1 MKNGQEL
8 NVGDGDVDDIKI
20 EVFDEIVLKDG
31 TKKQTPRRYEK
42 QYGWKD
48 DWEVNKFYENQ
59 DFPPKDAGK
68 KESWEKYK
76 QFISDWK
83 SLVAKK
89 KVPIWYKFDPTDP
102 DEDFG
107 LKSRAHNSL
116 KGVDEW
122 KGMYDFLKKQKWIER
137 DAEQTEDNKN
147 KYTEKSQFV
156 VDCSQLLGIGGEA
169 VVIRKDV
176 REKVKK
182 VQSED
187 EDQSKNEE
195 KGQSKD
201 DRKFEALKIIPIMKH
216 NFESEKL
223 DEMKNRVEA
232 RHDKA
237 DPEFNRGFM
246 EREKRRKIQ
255 TQNESNQRSD
265 ENLDSYAPAGQKE
278 DKMATSMM
286 QNNENMEMNDND
298 AEIAENNGTAFKHD
312 NLMEYSNMQLDFIK
326 VFGKKVFVM
335 VIGKFEIEVMTSG
348 TSGHLALTVILVTSC
363 W

>member
-1 MKNGQEL
+1 MQNSQQ
-8 NVGDGDVDDIKI
+8 
-20 EVFDEIVLKDG
+20 
-31 TKKQTPRRYEK
+31 TKR
-42 QYGWKD
+42 
-48 DWEVNKFYENQ
+48 
-59 DFPPKDAGK
+59 
-68 KESWEKYK
+68 
-76 QFISDWK
+76 ISIR
-83 SLVAKK
+83 V
-89 KVPIWYKFDPTDP
+89 YT
-102 DEDFG
+102 
-107 LKSRAHNSL
+107 LKS
-116 KGVDEW
+116 E
-122 KGMYDFLKKQKWIER
+122 
-137 DAEQTEDNKN
+137 
-147 KYTEKSQFV
+147 FV

-176 REKVKK
+176 RDKVKK
-182 VQSED
+182 D
-187 EDQSKNEE
+187 GDQSKNEE
-195 KGQSKD
+195 EGQSKD

-223 DEMKNRVEA
+223 DEMKNRVET

-312 NLMEYSNMQLDFIK
+312 SLMEYSNMQLDFIK

-335 VIGKFEIEVMTSG
+335 VIGKFQIEVMTSG
-348 TSGHLALTVILVTSC
+348 ISANLALTVILVTS
-363 W
+363 

>member
-1 MKNGQEL
+1 MKNGQEW

-20 EVFDEIVLKDG
+20 EVFDEIVLEDG
-31 TKKQTPRRYEK
+31 TKKEKPRRYEK

-48 DWEVNKFYENQ
+48 EWEVNKFYKNQ

-89 KVPIWYKFDPTDP
+89 KVPIWYKFDPEEQDGT
-102 DEDFG
+102 FG
-107 LKSRAHNSL
+107 LQSEAHNSL
-116 KGVDEW
+116 GSVDDW
-122 KGMYDFLKKQKWIER
+122 KKMYDFLKQQKWNER
-137 DAEQTEDNKN
+137 DSEQTEDNKN

-176 REKVKK
+176 RDKVKK
-182 VQSED
+182 DGDQSKD
-187 EDQSKNEE
+187 EDKSKNEE
-195 KGQSKD
+195 KGRSKD

-216 NFESEKL
+216 NFESEKI

-237 DPEFNRGFM
+237 DPEFNKDLM
-246 EREKRRKIQ
+246 ERVKRRKMQ
-255 TQNESNQRSD
+255 KQNE
-265 ENLDSYAPAGQKE
+265 K
-278 DKMATSMM
+278 
-286 QNNENMEMNDND
+286 QNRK
-298 AEIAENNGTAFKHD
+298 G
-312 NLMEYSNMQLDFIK
+312 
-326 VFGKKVFVM
+326 
-335 VIGKFEIEVMTSG
+335 
-348 TSGHLALTVILVTSC
+348 
-363 W
+363 